1 MSALR
6 WGRNNEPAVDY
17 GGPDPSHG
25 GDHTK
30 EQKMTSSKTKRATA
44 PKAEEPARQDIP
56 SNTAAPD
63 EEAKR
68 TVTRLITS
76 PELAASRAI
85 VATEATTAVGEHV
98 DLLALLGQLRDDA
111 AAVNRGD
118 LSQAEAMLMNQAT
131 ALQTLFAR
139 LVGSSMNADFL
150 PQQKTAMRL
159 ALKAQ
164 RQCRATLETLA
175 AIKNPPIVCARQAS
189 LTTGPQQ
196 VNNGT
201 AAPLQARELE
211 TEPTELSGASH
222 EPLPNAR
229 TSSSGSRVD
238 PAVETLGQVDRVKC
252 EEGKAR
258 ATMRGLKGGRR
269 PFL

>member
-1 MSALR
+1 
-6 WGRNNEPAVDY
+6 
-17 GGPDPSHG
+17 
-25 GDHTK
+25 
-30 EQKMTSSKTKRATA
+30 MTSSKTKRATG
-44 PKAEEPARQDIP
+44 PKAEEPPRQDIP
-56 SNTAAPD
+56 SKTATPD

-68 TVTRLITS
+68 TVTRLIAS

-85 VATEATTAVGEHV
+85 AATEATTSVGEHI
-98 DLLALLGQLRDDA
+98 DLPAMLEQLRGDA
-111 AAVNRGD
+111 AAANRGD

-164 RQCRATLETLA
+164 NQCRATLETLA
-175 AIKNPPIVCARQAS
+175 AIKNPPVVYARQAN

-196 VNNGT
+196 VNNDT

-211 TEPTELSGASH
+211 TEPPQLSGGN
-222 EPLPNAR
+222 P
-229 TSSSGSRVD
+229 
-238 PAVETLGQVDRVKC
+238 
-252 EEGKAR
+252 
-258 ATMRGLKGGRR
+258 
-269 PFL
+269 

>member
-1 MSALR
+1 
-6 WGRNNEPAVDY
+6 
-17 GGPDPSHG
+17 
-25 GDHTK
+25 
-30 EQKMTSSKTKRATA
+30 MTSSKTKRATA

-56 SNTAAPD
+56 SKTAAPD

-175 AIKNPPIVCARQAS
+175 AIKNPPVVCAPQAN

-211 TEPTELSGASH
+211 TEPTELSGGSH

-258 ATMRGLKGGRR
+258 AALRGLKGGRR
-269 PFL
+269 TLL

>member
-1 MSALR
+1 
-6 WGRNNEPAVDY
+6 
-17 GGPDPSHG
+17 
-25 GDHTK
+25 
-30 EQKMTSSKTKRATA
+30 MTSSKTKRATA

-56 SNTAAPD
+56 SKTAAPD

-85 VATEATTAVGEHV
+85 VATEATTSVGEHI
-98 DLLALLGQLRDDA
+98 ALPAMLEQLRDDA

-159 ALKAQ
+159 A
-164 RQCRATLETLA
+164 
-175 AIKNPPIVCARQAS
+175 
-189 LTTGPQQ
+189 
-196 VNNGT
+196 
-201 AAPLQARELE
+201 
-211 TEPTELSGASH
+211 

-229 TSSSGSRVD
+229 TSSIASRVD
-238 PAVETLGQVDRVKC
+238 PTAETLGNVDRVKS

-269 PFL
+269 PLL